1 MLAGGIAVVRRIRKR
16 TVKYWWLIPCVMVYS
31 IAAVCNTFI
40 AGIAYDDPA
49 DPNYGIY
56 KGWALRDFI
65 LNDLKVLVIGLFLA
79 ALLCLVLRR
88 KKAETTSRRAVRIVL
103 AVLSAGAVVFI
114 LFAITFS
121 AGKRKE
127 GEIILPQ
134 QEKEGAAIVVEG
146 FALTFP
152 AEGGKITVEELEGIA
167 LGSSGVEICD
177 KLGEP
182 DAWIGCGMLRPV
194 YFVEGN
200 RAAVFHFIYPACSE
214 DLKEMVL
221 YGENGE
227 SWIIKK
233 G

>member
-1 MLAGGIAVVRRIRKR
+1 MLAGGIAIVRRIRKR

-134 QEKEGAAIVVEG
+134 QEKEGRRLWWR
-146 FALTFP
+146 ALRLPFLQMLDS
-152 AEGGKITVEELEGIA
+152 AEG
-167 LGSSGVEICD
+167 
-177 KLGEP
+177 
-182 DAWIGCGMLRPV
+182 
-194 YFVEGN
+194 
-200 RAAVFHFIYPACSE
+200 
-214 DLKEMVL
+214 
-221 YGENGE
+221 
-227 SWIIKK
+227 
-233 G
+233 